1 MKTARIILTFL
12 FLLLFLPSC
21 RTTRESST
29 TNTHTVRTDTLR
41 LFTHTADTLRQ
52 RDSIFVV
59 ERTLGETIRIEKHHY
74 HTLERTK
81 VLRDTILSVRTDT
94 MRTVVAEEKR
104 TKIPGG
110 GWLMAAC
117 CVFILLAA
125 FFLNRH
131 S

>member
-1 MKTARIILTFL
+1 MKTARIILTLL

-29 TNTHTVRTDTLR
+29 TNTLTVRTDTLR
-41 LFTHTADTLRQ
+41 FFTHTADTLRQ

-59 ERTLGETIRIEKHHY
+59 ERTLGETIRIEQHHY

-94 MRTVVAEEKR
+94 LRTVVAEEKR
-104 TKIPGG
+104 TKDPVG

-117 CVFILLAA
+117 CVVGILAA
-125 FFLNRH
+125 YLLNRFV
-131 S
+131 

>member
-1 MKTARIILTFL
+1 MKTARILLT
-12 FLLLFLPSC
+12 LLLTLLLLPSC

-29 TNTHTVRTDTLR
+29 TTSHTVRTDTLR
-41 LFTHTADTLRQ
+41 FFTHTADTLRQ
-52 RDSIFVV
+52 RDSIYVV
-59 ERTLGETIRIEKHHY
+59 ERTLGETIRIEQHHY

-81 VLRDTILSVRTDT
+81 VLRDTIFSVRTDT
-94 MRTVVAEEKR
+94 LRTAVAEEKR
-104 TKIPGG
+104 TKVSGG

-117 CVFILLAA
+117 CGFVVLAA

>member
-1 MKTARIILTFL
+1 MKTARIILTLL

-29 TNTHTVRTDTLR
+29 TNTLTVRTDTLR
-41 LFTHTADTLRQ
+41 FFTHTADTLRQ

-59 ERTLGETIRIEKHHY
+59 ERTLGETIRIEQHHY

-94 MRTVVAEEKR
+94 LRTVVAEEKR
-104 TKIPGG
+104 TKGPVG

-117 CVFILLAA
+117 CVVGILAA
-125 FFLNRH
+125 FLLNRFV
-131 S
+131 

>member
-1 MKTARIILTFL
+1 MKTARIILTLL

-29 TNTHTVRTDTLR
+29 TNTLTVRTDTLR
-41 LFTHTADTLRQ
+41 FFTHTADTLRQ

-59 ERTLGETIRIEKHHY
+59 ERTLGETIRIEQHHY

-81 VLRDTILSVRTDT
+81 VFRDTILSVRTDT
-94 MRTVVAEEKR
+94 LRTVVAEEKR
-104 TKIPGG
+104 TKDPVG

-117 CVFILLAA
+117 CVVGILAA
-125 FFLNRH
+125 FLLNRFV
-131 S
+131 

>member
-1 MKTARIILTFL
+1 MKTARTLLTILLTI
-12 FLLLFLPSC
+12 LLLPSC

-52 RDSIFVV
+52 RDSIYIV

-81 VLRDTILSVRTDT
+81 VLRDTIISVRTDT
-94 MRTVVAEEKR
+94 LRTAVADEKR
-104 TKIPGG
+104 KKVSGG
-110 GWLMAAC
+110 GWLMASC